1 MDHSAVNDTY
11 TGTQVNKIPYDSSK
25 FANAEFEFRGADN
38 ETKFVVTRIT
48 QVNRM
53 FRSRRVLA
61 IGGKH
66 CDYGWTGSV
75 FIHFYFL

>member
-1 MDHSAVNDTY
+1 MLGPSLRMKKQLEYHPPPPLGSGHHNY
-11 TGTQVNKIPYDSSK
+11 
-25 FANAEFEFRGADN
+25 
-38 ETKFVVTRIT
+38 T

-53 FRSRRVLA
+53 SISRRVLA

-75 FIHFYFL
+75 FIHLYFL

>member
-1 MDHSAVNDTY
+1 MY
-11 TGTQVNKIPYDSSK
+11 RKFYDN
-25 FANAEFEFRGADN
+25 FASTNADN
-38 ETKFVVTRIT
+38 ETFCTVLLTSQVPWFWNRVNNHT

-75 FIHFYFL
+75 VIHFYVL